1 MSWTVTTLS
10 ADPHVPPLT
19 PLDFTEGRAGEAA
32 ETRRRAGVDV
42 QPGRE
47 LTPSCSAASSAP
59 AAWVGSRVR
68 EPSWQHPWLR
78 IERLI
83 RSIIETRWHSVT
95 RPLMKATLKEAL
107 AERSRVRKAGWFN

>member
-47 LTPSCSAASSAP
+47 STPSCSAASRRT
-59 AAWVGSRVR
+59 GSLGPVPEF

-78 IERLI
+78 IQRLI
-83 RSIIETRWHSVT
+83 RCWSPASWSVFPT
-95 RPLMKATLKEAL
+95 G
-107 AERSRVRKAGWFN
+107 GWG